1 MAFLAPLFFVALA
14 GLAIPVLLHLTQKEK
29 KEVVYFPSLMFVRK
43 IPYQASRRRRIQHWF
58 LLMLRMAA
66 LALIVLAFTR
76 PWWNTAD
83 TPLSL
88 GQGAR
93 EVVVLLDTSYSMGY
107 GPRWAAATEAARG
120 VVSRLGASD
129 RASIVTFGSGTEILL
144 RNTSEKSSLNSAIEA
159 AKPGASATRYAP
171 ALKVAGSL
179 LAESQLPRREVVLIS
194 DFQRSGWR
202 GQEGTSLPAGT
213 QLTPVAIQGVAT
225 QPNLSVTAVSL
236 QRSRFANQ
244 ERVTVTAGITNRS
257 ETTVTSHPV
266 TLEAGGL
273 QVSSKTVSADAGA
286 STSVSFEPVT
296 ISGRNYKGTVR
307 LGPDALEADNAFNF
321 VVSPSEPVHVILVDR
336 GGSNTGLYL
345 TQALA
350 IGESPKFDYVT
361 RQPEN
366 LSDEDLGKSS
376 LVVLNDAP
384 VSAPLARRLLK
395 FVDGG
400 GGLLVAAGARATWPR
415 EVDLLPATIGNPVD
429 RTRGEAARVG
439 GIEFGH
445 PVFETFRAPRSGD
458 FSVVRVYSYRN
469 LGPATGS
476 QVLARFD
483 AGAPAVIERRVGA
496 GRVLLWAST
505 FDQSWTD
512 FPIRAVFLPFV
523 HRAATHLVAYVPSQ
537 PWATVG
543 QILDT
548 SRAGAHKGQS
558 VPTIVLTPS
567 GDRLPVSG
575 DGTEVIELTEQGFYE
590 LRGDANSTS
599 DVAVVAS
606 NVDPGEADLTAMDP
620 QDVVAASTGESQS
633 DAIQAAAAPQ
643 TPESRERSQRLWWYL
658 LLLGVALL
666 AAETVVSNRLKV

>member
-1 MAFLAPLFFVALA
+1 MTFLAPLFALALA

-58 LLMLRMAA
+58 LLLLRCAA
-66 LALIVLAFTR
+66 LALIIAAFTR
-76 PWWNTAD
+76 PLWNSAEA
-83 TPLSL
+83 PIPL

-93 EVVVLLDTSYSMGY
+93 EVVVLLDSSYSMGY
-107 GPRWAAATEAARG
+107 GPRWAAAQSAARD

-144 RNTSEKSSLNSAIEA
+144 RNTAEHSALNAAIAA

-179 LAESQLPRREVVLIS
+179 LAESQLPRHEVVLIS

-202 GQEGTSLPAGT
+202 GQEGASLPAGAT
-213 QLTPVAIQGVAT
+213 LTTMPIQGAANR
-225 QPNLSVTAVSL
+225 PNLSVTAVSL

-257 ETTVTSHPV
+257 EMAVTNQPV

-273 QVSSKTVSADAGA
+273 QVASKTFSVEGGA
-286 STSVSFEPVT
+286 STSVSFDPVT
-296 ISGRNYKGTVR
+296 IAGRNYKGTVR
-307 LGPDALEADNAFNF
+307 LGEDALLADNAFNF

-336 GGSNTGLYL
+336 GGAGTGLYVA
-345 TQALA
+345 QALA
-350 IGESPKFDYVT
+350 IGDSPKFDYVT

-366 LSDEDLGKSS
+366 IGDDDLRRTS
-376 LVVLNDAP
+376 LIILNDVA
-384 VSAPLARRLLK
+384 VSAPLARRLQK
-395 FVDGG
+395 FVEQG
-400 GGLLVAAGARATWPR
+400 GGLLVAAGSRASWPR
-415 EVDLLPATIGNPVD
+415 EVDLLPASIGNPVD
-429 RTRGEAARVG
+429 RTRGDVARVG

-445 PVFETFRAPRSGD
+445 PVFEAFRAPRSGD
-458 FSVVRVYSYRN
+458 FTSVRVYGYRN
-469 LGPATGS
+469 LGPAPGA

-483 AGAPAVIERRVGA
+483 SGPPAVVERRIGA
-496 GRVLLWAST
+496 GRVLLWASS

-512 FPIRAVFLPFV
+512 LPIRSVFLPFV

-548 SRAGAHKGQS
+548 SLAGAHKGQS
-558 VPTIVLTPS
+558 VPTLVLTPS
-567 GDRLPVSG
+567 GNRLPVNG
-575 DGTEVIELTEQGFYE
+575 DGTEVIELSEQGFYE
-590 LRGDANSTS
+590 LRGDTNSAGEM
-599 DVAVVAS
+599 AVVAS
-606 NVDPGEADLTAMDP
+606 NVDPAEADLTAMDP
-620 QDVVAASTGESQS
+620 QDIVAASTGESQS
-633 DAIQAAAAPQ
+633 DGVQPGAAPQ
-643 TPESRERSQRLWWYL
+643 TPETRERGQRLWWYA
-658 LLLGVALL
+658 LLLGVGLL

>member
-1 MAFLAPLFFVALA
+1 MTFLAPLFALALA
-14 GLAIPVLLHLTQKEK
+14 GLTIPILLHLTQKEK

-257 ETTVTSHPV
+257 ETAVTSQPV
-266 TLEAGGL
+266 TLQAGGL
-273 QVSSKTVSADAGA
+273 QVAAKTFSVEGGA
-286 STSVSFEPVT
+286 STSVSFDPFT
-296 ISGRNYKGTVR
+296 IAGRNYKGTVR
-307 LGPDALEADNAFNF
+307 
-321 VVSPSEPVHVILVDR
+321 SEEH
-336 GGSNTGLYL
+336 
-345 TQALA
+345 
-350 IGESPKFDYVT
+350 
-361 RQPEN
+361 
-366 LSDEDLGKSS
+366 
-376 LVVLNDAP
+376 
-384 VSAPLARRLLK
+384 
-395 FVDGG
+395 
-400 GGLLVAAGARATWPR
+400 
-415 EVDLLPATIGNPVD
+415 
-429 RTRGEAARVG
+429 
-439 GIEFGH
+439 
-445 PVFETFRAPRSGD
+445 
-458 FSVVRVYSYRN
+458 
-469 LGPATGS
+469 
-476 QVLARFD
+476 
-483 AGAPAVIERRVGA
+483 
-496 GRVLLWAST
+496 
-505 FDQSWTD
+505 
-512 FPIRAVFLPFV
+512 
-523 HRAATHLVAYVPSQ
+523 
-537 PWATVG
+537 
-543 QILDT
+543 T
-548 SRAGAHKGQS
+548 S
-558 VPTIVLTPS
+558 
-567 GDRLPVSG
+567 
-575 DGTEVIELTEQGFYE
+575 E
-590 LRGDANSTS
+590 
-599 DVAVVAS
+599 
-606 NVDPGEADLTAMDP
+606 
-620 QDVVAASTGESQS
+620 
-633 DAIQAAAAPQ
+633 
-643 TPESRERSQRLWWYL
+643 
-658 LLLGVALL
+658 
-666 AAETVVSNRLKV
+666 

>member
-1 MAFLAPLFFVALA
+1 MSFLAPLFFIALA
-14 GLAIPVLLHLTQKEK
+14 GMAIPVLLHLTQKEK
-29 KEVVYFPSLMFVRK
+29 KEVVFFPSLMFVRK

-58 LLMLRMAA
+58 LLLLRLAA
-66 LALIVLAFTR
+66 LALIILAFARPLLTR
-76 PWWNTAD
+76 DDAPVA
-83 TPLSL
+83 L

-107 GPRWAAATEAARG
+107 GTRWAAATDAARG

-129 RASIVTFGSGTEILL
+129 RASVVAFGSGTEILL
-144 RNTSEKSSLNSAIEA
+144 RNTSEKSALNSAIA
-159 AKPGASATRYAP
+159 SAKPGSSATRYAP

-202 GQEGTSLPAGT
+202 GQEGSSLPAGAT
-213 QLTPVAIQGVAT
+213 LTPMAIQGTAT

-257 ETTVTSHPV
+257 ESAVSNQPV

-273 QVSSKTVSADAGA
+273 KVSSQTFSVEAGA
-286 STSVSFEPVT
+286 STSVTFEPVT

-307 LGPDALEADNAFNF
+307 LGDDALPADNAFHF
-321 VVSPSEPVHVILVDR
+321 VVSPSEPVHVVLVDR
-336 GGSNTGLYL
+336 GSSATGLYL
-345 TQALA
+345 AQALA
-350 IGESPKFDYVT
+350 IGEAPKFDFVT

-366 LSDEDLGKSS
+366 LSDDDLRKTS

-384 VSAPLARRLLK
+384 VAAPLARRLLK
-395 FVDGG
+395 FVDQG
-400 GGLLVAAGARATWPR
+400 GGLLVAAGARASWPR
-415 EVDLLPATIGNPVD
+415 DVDLLPASIGNPVD
-429 RTRGEAARVG
+429 RTRGEPARVG

-458 FSVVRVYSYRN
+458 FSAVRVYGYRN
-469 LGPATGS
+469 LGPVAGA

-483 AGAPAVIERRVGA
+483 AGAPAVVERRVGA

-505 FDQSWTD
+505 LDQSWTD
-512 FPIRAVFLPFV
+512 LPIRAVFLPFV

-537 PWATVG
+537 PWSTVG

-567 GDRLPVSG
+567 GTRLPVSG
-575 DGTEVIELTEQGFYE
+575 DGTEVIELAEQGFYE

-599 DVAVVAS
+599 DMAVVAT
-606 NVDPGEADLTAMDP
+606 NVDPAEADLTAMDP
-620 QDVVAASTGESQS
+620 QDVVAASTGESSS
-633 DAIQAAAAPQ
+633 DAVQTAAAPQ
-643 TPESRERSQRLWWYL
+643 TPQTRERSQRLWWYL
-658 LLLGVALL
+658 LCLGAALL
-666 AAETVVSNRLKV
+666 AAETFVSNRLKA

>member
-1 MAFLAPLFFVALA
+1 MTFLAPLFALALA
-14 GLAIPVLLHLTQKEK
+14 GLAIPILLHLTQKEK
-29 KEVVYFPSLMFVRK
+29 KEVVFFPSLMFVRK
-43 IPYQASRRRRIQHWF
+43 IPYQASRRRRIQHWL

-76 PWWNTAD
+76 PLWNTAD
-83 TPLSL
+83 APIAL

-107 GPRWAAATEAARG
+107 GPRWAAAMDAART
-120 VVSRLGASD
+120 VVSGLGASD

-144 RNTSEKSSLNSAIEA
+144 RNTAEHSALNAAVAS
-159 AKPGASATRYAP
+159 AKPAASATRYAP

-194 DFQRSGWR
+194 DFQRAGWR
-202 GQEGTSLPAGT
+202 GQEGTSLPAGAA
-213 QLTPVAIQGVAT
+213 LTTVPIQGT
-225 QPNLSVTAVSL
+225 SDRPNLSVTAVSL

-257 ETTVTSHPV
+257 ETAVTNQPV

-273 QVSSKTVSADAGA
+273 QVAAKTFNVEGGA
-286 STSVSFEPVT
+286 STSVSFDAVT
-296 ISGRNYKGTVR
+296 IAGRNYKGTVR
-307 LGPDALEADNAFNF
+307 LGEDALVADNAFHF

-336 GGSNTGLYL
+336 GGGSSLYVG
-345 TQALA
+345 QALT
-350 IGESPKFDYVT
+350 IGDAPKFDMVT

-366 LSDEDLGKSS
+366 LSDDDLRRTS
-376 LVVLNDAP
+376 LVVLNDVP
-384 VSAPLARRLLK
+384 VTSPLARRLHR
-395 FVDGG
+395 FVEQG
-400 GGLLVAAGARATWPR
+400 GGLLMAAGGRAAWPR
-415 EVDLLPATIGNPVD
+415 DVDLLPATIGNPVD
-429 RTRGEAARVG
+429 RTRGDTARVG

-458 FSVVRVYSYRN
+458 FTSVRVYGYRN
-469 LGPATGS
+469 LSPATGA

-483 AGAPAVIERRVGA
+483 AGPPAVVERRVGA
-496 GRVLLWAST
+496 GRVLLWASS

-512 FPIRAVFLPFV
+512 LPLKSVFLPFV
-523 HRAATHLVAYVPSQ
+523 QRAATHLVAYVPSQ
-537 PWATVG
+537 PWSTVG

-558 VPTIVLTPS
+558 VPTLVLTPS
-567 GDRLPVSG
+567 GNRLPVSG

-590 LRGDANSTS
+590 LRGDSKSTG
-599 DVAVVAS
+599 DMAVVAS
-606 NVDPGEADLTAMDP
+606 NVDPAEADLTAMDP
-620 QDVVAASTGESQS
+620 QDIVAASTGESQS
-633 DAIQAAAAPQ
+633 DGVQPNAAPQ
-643 TPESRERSQRLWWYL
+643 TPETRERGQRLWWYL
-658 LLLGVALL
+658 LLLGAGLL

>member
-1 MAFLAPLFFVALA
+1 MTFLAPLFALALA

-58 LLMLRMAA
+58 LLLLRCAA
-66 LALIVLAFTR
+66 LALIIAAFTR
-76 PWWNTAD
+76 PLWNRAD
-83 TPLSL
+83 APIAL

-107 GPRWAAATEAARG
+107 GPRWAAAQSAARD
-120 VVSRLGASD
+120 VVARLGASD

-144 RNTSEKSSLNSAIEA
+144 RNTAEHSALNGAIA
-159 AKPGASATRYAP
+159 TAKPGASATRYSP

-202 GQEGTSLPAGT
+202 GQEGASLPAGAT
-213 QLTPVAIQGVAT
+213 LTTVPIQAAAT
-225 QPNLSVTAVSL
+225 RPNLSVTGVSL

-257 ETTVTSHPV
+257 ETAVMNQPV

-273 QVSSKTVSADAGA
+273 QVASKTFSVEGGA
-286 STSVSFEPVT
+286 STSVSFDPVT
-296 ISGRNYKGTVR
+296 IAGRNYKGTVR
-307 LGPDALEADNAFNF
+307 LGEDALLADNAFNF

-336 GGSNTGLYL
+336 GGAGSGLYIA
-345 TQALA
+345 QALA
-350 IGESPKFDYVT
+350 IGDSPKFDYVT

-366 LSDEDLGKSS
+366 LSDDDLRRTS
-376 LVVLNDAP
+376 LIILNDVA
-384 VSAPLARRLLK
+384 VGAPLARRLQK
-395 FVDGG
+395 FVEQG
-400 GGLLVAAGARATWPR
+400 GGLLIAAGSRAAWPR

-429 RTRGEAARVG
+429 RSRGDVARVG

-445 PVFETFRAPRSGD
+445 PVFEAFRAPRSGD
-458 FSVVRVYSYRN
+458 FTSVRVYGYRN
-469 LGPATGS
+469 LGPAPGA

-483 AGAPAVIERRVGA
+483 AGPPAVVERRIGA
-496 GRVLLWAST
+496 GRVLLWASS

-512 FPIRAVFLPFV
+512 LPIRSVFLPFV

-543 QILDT
+543 QVLDT
-548 SRAGAHKGQS
+548 SMAGAHKGQS
-558 VPTIVLTPS
+558 VPTLVLTPS
-567 GDRLPVSG
+567 GNRLPVNG
-575 DGTEVIELTEQGFYE
+575 DGSEVIELSEQGFYE
-590 LRGDANSTS
+590 LRGDTNSTGEM
-599 DVAVVAS
+599 AVVAS
-606 NVDPGEADLTAMDP
+606 NVDPAEADLTTMDP
-620 QDVVAASTGESQS
+620 QDIVAASTGESQS
-633 DAIQAAAAPQ
+633 DGVQPTGTPQ
-643 TPESRERSQRLWWYL
+643 TPETRERGQRLWWYA
-658 LLLGVALL
+658 LLLGVGLL

>member
-1 MAFLAPLFFVALA
+1 MAFLAPLFALALA

-29 KEVVYFPSLMFVRK
+29 KEVVFFPSLMFVRK

-76 PWWNTAD
+76 PWFTTAE
-83 TPLSL
+83 TPAAL

-93 EVVVLLDTSYSMGY
+93 EVVLLLDTSYSMGY
-107 GPRWAAATEAARG
+107 GPRWAAAQSAARD
-120 VVSRLGASD
+120 VVSGLGASD

-144 RNTSEKSSLNSAIEA
+144 RNTAEHSALNAAIA
-159 AKPGASATRYAP
+159 SAKPGASATRYSP

-179 LAESQLPRREVVLIS
+179 LAESQLPRREAVLIS

-202 GQEGTSLPAGT
+202 GQEGTSLPAGAT
-213 QLTPVAIQGVAT
+213 LTTMPIQGMSDR
-225 QPNLSVTAVSL
+225 PNLSVTAVSL

-257 ETTVTSHPV
+257 ETAVSNQPV
-266 TLEAGGL
+266 ALEAGGL
-273 QVSSKTVSADAGA
+273 QVASKTFSVEGGA
-286 STSVSFEPVT
+286 STSVSFDPVT
-296 ISGRNYKGTVR
+296 IAGRNYKGTVR
-307 LGPDALEADNAFNF
+307 LGDDALVADNAFNF

-336 GGSNTGLYL
+336 GQGGSGLYVA
-345 TQALA
+345 QALT
-350 IGESPKFDYVT
+350 IGDSPKFDMVT

-366 LSDEDLGKSS
+366 LSDEDLRKTS
-376 LVVLNDAP
+376 LVVLNDVP
-384 VSAPLARRLLK
+384 VGSPLGRRLLK
-395 FVDGG
+395 FVEAG
-400 GGLLVAAGARATWPR
+400 GGLLVAAGSRAAWPR
-415 EVDLLPATIGNPVD
+415 DVDLLPATLGNPVD
-429 RTRGEAARVG
+429 RSRGDTARVG

-458 FSVVRVYSYRN
+458 FSAVRVYGYRN
-469 LGPATGS
+469 LGPAAGA

-483 AGAPAVIERRVGA
+483 AGAPAVMERRVGA
-496 GRVLLWAST
+496 GRVLLWASS

-512 FPIRAVFLPFV
+512 LPIRSVFLPFV
-523 HRAATHLVAYVPSQ
+523 HRAATHLLAYITSQ

-558 VPTIVLTPS
+558 VPTLVLTPS
-567 GDRLPVSG
+567 GTRLPVSG
-575 DGTEVIELTEQGFYE
+575 DGTEVIELSEQGFYE
-590 LRGDANSTS
+590 LRGDNNSNGEM
-599 DVAVVAS
+599 AIVAS
-606 NVDPGEADLTAMDP
+606 NVDPAEADLTAMDP
-620 QDVVAASTGESQS
+620 QDIVAASTGESQS
-633 DAIQAAAAPQ
+633 DGVQPGATPQ
-643 TPESRERSQRLWWYL
+643 TPETRERSQRLWWYL
-658 LLLGVALL
+658 LCLGVALL

>member
-120 VVSRLGASD
+120 VVSRLGAAD

-257 ETTVTSHPV
+257 ETAVTSHPV

-395 FVDGG
+395 FVEGG

>member
-1 MAFLAPLFFVALA
+1 MSFLAPLFFVALA

-58 LLMLRMAA
+58 LLMLRLGA
-66 LALIVLAFTR
+66 LALIILAFARPLLTR
-76 PWWNTAD
+76 PDA
-83 TPLSL
+83 PVAL

-129 RASIVTFGSGTEILL
+129 RASVVTFGSGTEILL
-144 RNTSEKSSLNSAIEA
+144 RNTSEKSALNSAIA
-159 AKPGASATRYAP
+159 SAKPGASATRYAP

-202 GQEGTSLPAGT
+202 GQEGTALPAGAT
-213 QLTPVAIQGVAT
+213 LTPVPIQGTAT
-225 QPNLSVTAVSL
+225 QANLSVTAVSL

-257 ETTVTSHPV
+257 ESAVSNQPV

-273 QVSSKTVSADAGA
+273 QVSSKTFSVDGGA
-286 STSVSFEPVT
+286 STSVSFDPVT

-307 LGPDALEADNAFNF
+307 LGADALAADNAFHF
-321 VVSPSEPVHVILVDR
+321 VVSPSEPVRVTLVDR
-336 GGSNTGLYL
+336 DSSATGLYL
-345 TQALA
+345 AQALA
-350 IGESPKFDYVT
+350 IGDSPKFESVT

-366 LSDEDLGKSS
+366 LSDDDLRRTS
-376 LVVLNDAP
+376 LVVLNDTP
-384 VSAPLARRLLK
+384 VSTPLARRLLK
-395 FVDGG
+395 FVDQGG
-400 GGLLVAAGARATWPR
+400 GMLVAAGARATWPR
-415 EVDLLPATIGNPVD
+415 DVDLLPASIGNPVD
-429 RTRGEAARVG
+429 RTRGEPARVG
-439 GIEFGH
+439 GVEYGH

-458 FSVVRVYSYRN
+458 FLAVRVYGYRN
-469 LGPATGS
+469 LGPVTGA

-483 AGAPAVIERRVGA
+483 AGAPAVLERRVGA
-496 GRVLLWAST
+496 GRVLMWAST
-505 FDQSWTD
+505 LDQTWTD
-512 FPIRAVFLPFV
+512 LPIRPLFLPFI

-537 PWATVG
+537 PWSTVG

-558 VPTIVLTPS
+558 VPTLVLTPS
-567 GDRLPVSG
+567 GTRLPVSG
-575 DGTEVIELTEQGFYE
+575 DGTEVIELAEQGFYE
-590 LRGDANSTS
+590 LRGDANASS

-606 NVDPGEADLTAMDP
+606 NVDPAEADLTAMDP
-620 QDVVAASTGESQS
+620 GDVVAASTGESQS
-633 DAIQAAAAPQ
+633 DAVQTAAAPQ

-658 LLLGVALL
+658 LCLGAALL
-666 AAETVVSNRLKV
+666 AAETFVSNRLKV

>member
-1 MAFLAPLFFVALA
+1 MTFLAPLFALALA
-14 GLAIPVLLHLTQKEK
+14 GLAIPILLHLTQKEK
-29 KEVVYFPSLMFVRK
+29 KEVVFFPSLMFVRK

-58 LLMLRMAA
+58 LLMLRLAA

-76 PWWNTAD
+76 PLWNTAD
-83 TPLSL
+83 APIAL

-107 GPRWAAATEAARG
+107 GPRWAAAMDAART
-120 VVSRLGASD
+120 VVSGLGASD

-144 RNTSEKSSLNSAIEA
+144 RNTAEHSALNAAVAS
-159 AKPGASATRYAP
+159 AKPAASATRYAP

-194 DFQRSGWR
+194 DFQRTGWR
-202 GQEGTSLPAGT
+202 GQEGSSLPAGAT
-213 QLTPVAIQGVAT
+213 LTTVPIQGT
-225 QPNLSVTAVSL
+225 SDRPNLSVTTVSL

-244 ERVTVTAGITNRS
+244 ERVTVTVGITNRS
-257 ETTVTSHPV
+257 ETAVTNQPV

-273 QVSSKTVSADAGA
+273 QVAARTFSVEGGA
-286 STSVSFEPVT
+286 STSVSFDAVT
-296 ISGRNYKGTVR
+296 IAGRNYKGTVR
-307 LGPDALEADNAFNF
+307 LGEDALAADNAFHF
-321 VVSPSEPVHVILVDR
+321 VVSPSEPVHVVLVDR
-336 GGSNTGLYL
+336 GGGSSLYVG
-345 TQALA
+345 QALT
-350 IGESPKFDYVT
+350 IGDAPKFDMVT

-366 LSDEDLGKSS
+366 LSDDDLRRTS
-376 LVVLNDAP
+376 LVVLND
-384 VSAPLARRLLK
+384 VSVTSPLARRLHK

-400 GGLLVAAGARATWPR
+400 GGLLMSAGARAAWPR
-415 EVDLLPATIGNPVD
+415 DVDLLPATIGNPVD
-429 RTRGEAARVG
+429 RTRGDTARVG

-458 FSVVRVYSYRN
+458 FTSVRVYGYRN
-469 LGPATGS
+469 LSPAAGA

-483 AGAPAVIERRVGA
+483 AGPPAVVERRVGA
-496 GRVLLWAST
+496 GRVLLWASS

-512 FPIRAVFLPFV
+512 LPLKPVFLPFV

-537 PWATVG
+537 QWSTVG

-558 VPTIVLTPS
+558 VPTLVLTPS
-567 GDRLPVSG
+567 GNRLPVSG

-590 LRGDANSTS
+590 LRGDTKSTG
-599 DVAVVAS
+599 DMAVVAS
-606 NVDPGEADLTAMDP
+606 NVDPAEADLTAMDP
-620 QDVVAASTGESQS
+620 QDIVAASTGESQS
-633 DAIQAAAAPQ
+633 DGVRPDAAPQ
-643 TPESRERSQRLWWYL
+643 TPETRERGQRLWWYL
-658 LLLGVALL
+658 LLLGAGML